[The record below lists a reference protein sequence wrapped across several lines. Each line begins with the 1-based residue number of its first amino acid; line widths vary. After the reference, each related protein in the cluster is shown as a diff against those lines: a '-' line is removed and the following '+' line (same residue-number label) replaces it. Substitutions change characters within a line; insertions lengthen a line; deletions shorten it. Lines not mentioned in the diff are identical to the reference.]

1 MDIEGV
7 ASFEVLAVEK
17 ALTFLKQEI
26 VGSWAQDDFVGLIGD
41 WLLDDLRFQDA
52 ASDSR
57 QINAEQGLLICE
69 NQCLAK
75 PDLTVSVRNSS
86 RPKPNTS
93 ANGWIPDRT
102 TVWISSAAGRAVVD
116 VSRSKSRDSRGLP
129 WKSTRADPPNKTKF
143 SGNDVKIAAALS
155 SMRTRVSASLF

>member
-41 WLLDDLRFQDA
+41 WLLDDLRLQDA

-57 QINAEQGLLICE
+57 QINAEQCLLICE
-69 NQCLAK
+69 NPMFGEDGC
-75 PDLTVSVRNSS
+75 NC
-86 RPKPNTS
+86 
-93 ANGWIPDRT
+93 
-102 TVWISSAAGRAVVD
+102 AGAEFEP
-116 VSRSKSRDSRGLP
+116 SQAEYIG
-129 WKSTRADPPNKTKF
+129 
-143 SGNDVKIAAALS
+143 
-155 SMRTRVSASLF
+155 